1 MDKIREFLCALIAL
15 LMTLFGAPA
24 EAKPAHT
31 STGDPVY
38 AAALASPDRF
48 AKDKERDAARKPDQ
62 VFEFLGVKP
71 GMAVLDVFAGGGFNS
86 EYASVL
92 VGPKGRDT
100 AFNPTAFESYVKDEV
115 AARYTPGRLAN
126 VTQLWQPM
134 AEFSVPAARF
144 DAAIMVQN
152 YHDVYWVDDKIGWPK
167 VDGPKMLATIKAAL
181 KKGGVFGIVDH
192 SATVGS
198 GTSAAQQL
206 HRIEK
211 AAVIK
216 DLEAAGFK
224 YEGESPVL
232 ANPADDLTKGVF
244 DPAVRGKTDQFV
256 LKFRK
261 MKD

>member
-24 EAKPAHT
+24 EAKPAQAP
-31 STGDPVY
+31 TGDAVY

-48 AKDKERDAARKPDQ
+48 AKDREIDARRKPDQ
-62 VFEFLGVKP
+62 LFRFLGVKP
-71 GMAVLDVFAGGGFNS
+71 GMAVLDVIAGGGFNS

-92 VGPKGRDT
+92 VGPKGRVT
-100 AFNPTAFESYVKDEV
+100 AFNPTAFEPYVKADV

-134 AEFSVPAARF
+134 AELSLPAASF
-144 DAAIMVQN
+144 DAAVMVQN
-152 YHDVYWVDDKIGWPK
+152 YHDLYWVDDKIGWTK
-167 VDGPKMLATIKAAL
+167 VDAPRMLAAIKAGL
-181 KKGGVFGIVDH
+181 KPGGVFGIVDH
-192 SATVGS
+192 SAKAGS
-198 GTSAAQQL
+198 GTSAAQEL

-224 YEGESPVL
+224 YEGESPML

-244 DPAVRGKTDQFV
+244 DPAIRGKTDQFV
-256 LKFRK
+256 LKFRRP
-261 MKD
+261 KD